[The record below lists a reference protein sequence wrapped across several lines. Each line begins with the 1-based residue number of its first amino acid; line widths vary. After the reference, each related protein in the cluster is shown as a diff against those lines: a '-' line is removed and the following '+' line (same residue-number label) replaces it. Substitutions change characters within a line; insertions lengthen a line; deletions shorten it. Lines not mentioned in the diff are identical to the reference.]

1 MEKNYIFF
9 CGKKLYFVIFF
20 GLRLD
25 LDFKM
30 KKLFGTR
37 MDLEL
42 VLKLR
47 DWIWIIKYES
57 PLISAEGSK
66 WF

>member
-9 CGKKLYFVIFF
+9 CRKKLYFVIFF

-57 PLISAEGSK
+57 PLISAEASK